1 MNRQFAIAAIFGGL
15 VFGAG
20 CSDDKSSDS
29 TAPAATTIPGPT
41 TTTIAVPID
50 ETIAGTVVFSGDA
63 GSGVIIVVANL
74 VGSNSPPLYSAV
86 LAGAGPY
93 ALTGV
98 ADGEYVLTAF
108 LDAGDDRG
116 PPEAGE
122 PQGSYDPN
130 GDGTPDSV
138 FVTGGVGLI
147 DIDITLL

>member
-1 MNRQFAIAAIFGGL
+1 MNRHLAIAAVISGL
-15 VFGAG
+15 AFAGG

-29 TAPAATTIPGPT
+29 TTPATSPGPT
-41 TTTIAVPID
+41 TTTVAVPVD
-50 ETIAGTVVFSGDA
+50 ETIAGTIFFDGDV

-74 VGSNSPPLYSAV
+74 VGSNEPPLYSAV
-86 LAGAGPY
+86 LDAAGPY

-122 PQGSYDPN
+122 PQGTYDPN
-130 GDGTPDSV
+130 TDGTPDSV
-138 FVTGGVGLI
+138 VITGGVGLI
-147 DIDITLL
+147 AIDITLV